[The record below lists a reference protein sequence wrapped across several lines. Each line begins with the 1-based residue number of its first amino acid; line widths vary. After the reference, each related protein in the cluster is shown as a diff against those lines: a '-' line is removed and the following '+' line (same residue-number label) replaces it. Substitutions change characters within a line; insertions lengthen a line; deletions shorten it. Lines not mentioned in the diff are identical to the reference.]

1 MLGPTVAVVD
11 AASES
16 LKMHVDT
23 LCGRDVKWAAIGKA
37 LGVTR
42 QAAWERFSQVRIAF
56 ASAAVEQAQR
66 SIAFLRHAINVT
78 RLGVSKVR

>member
-23 LCGRDVKWAAIGKA
+23 LCGRDVKWAAIGNA
-37 LGVTR
+37 LDVSR
-42 QAAWERFSQVRIAF
+42 QAAWERFS
-56 ASAAVEQAQR
+56 
-66 SIAFLRHAINVT
+66 
-78 RLGVSKVR
+78 